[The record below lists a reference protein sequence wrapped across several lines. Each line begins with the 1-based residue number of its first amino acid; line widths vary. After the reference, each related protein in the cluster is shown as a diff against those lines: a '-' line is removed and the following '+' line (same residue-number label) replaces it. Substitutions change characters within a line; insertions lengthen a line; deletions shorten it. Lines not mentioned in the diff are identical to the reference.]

1 MGREHIKTALLS
13 AHQKRYELSII
24 YSQPKGVISM
34 ENRRR
39 GLTLKQRNNL
49 AGYSMI
55 SPMALGYLFFMITP
69 VIVMFYLSMTSYTL
83 LKPPKYI
90 GLDNY
95 IALFTND
102 PTFLDTAWNTV
113 YFTLLFVPLNM
124 LICLGL
130 ALLMYKNF
138 KGVGFFRTILFTPYV
153 TSMVAWAIVWKYLF
167 QTDNG
172 LINAVMGWFGLEPI
186 NWLYN
191 PKAAIPISVVVT
203 LLKGLGMNTV
213 IFISALMDVPQIY
226 YEAASLDGASGM
238 NQFKNITLPMISQ
251 SIFLALILTIIG
263 CFKVFAQIYVMSK
276 GGPATSSYVFVYYIY
291 VTAFRYFKFGYA
303 SAISTILFL
312 IILFLTAIQWI
323 VRKKWV
329 FYET

>member
-1 MGREHIKTALLS
+1 MKKS
-13 AHQKRYELSII
+13 KRGI
-24 YSQPKGVISM
+24 
-34 ENRRR
+34 R
-39 GLTLKQRNNL
+39 LTLKQRNNL
-49 AGYSMI
+49 AGYAMI
-55 SPMALGYLFFMITP
+55 APMSIGYLFFMIIP
-69 VIVMFYLSMTSYTL
+69 LVVMLYLSMTNYSL
-83 LKPPKYI
+83 LKKPSFI

-95 IALFTND
+95 VKLFTDD
-102 PTFLDTAWNTV
+102 PTFLDTVWNTV
-113 YFTLLFVPLNM
+113 RFTLLFVPLNM
-124 LICLGL
+124 VICLAL

-172 LINAVMGWFGLEPI
+172 LINVVMGWFGIDPV
-186 NWLYN
+186 NWLYSE
-191 PKAAIPISVVVT
+191 KAAIPIAVVVT

-213 IFISALMDVPQIY
+213 IFISALMDVPQMY
-226 YEAASLDGASGM
+226 YEAAQLDGASDW

-303 SAISTILFL
+303 SAISTVLFL
-312 IILFLTAIQWI
+312 IILILTTIQW
-323 VRKKWV
+323 VMKKKWV